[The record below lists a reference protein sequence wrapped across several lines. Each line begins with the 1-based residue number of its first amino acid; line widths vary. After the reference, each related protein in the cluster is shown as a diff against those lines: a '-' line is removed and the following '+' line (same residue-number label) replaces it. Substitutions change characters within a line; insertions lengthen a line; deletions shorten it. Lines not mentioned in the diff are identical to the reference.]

1 MAVKKPVKQNRKK
14 WWLKTRRMAK
24 SIRREAFMVLGD
36 IAIITRFLFKKLV
49 HSPFVADVLKRLFH
63 WGVRAARDMQLKE
76 ILRGLSRV
84 LWGCL
89 KLLKA
94 LIRKILFARN
104 TNLSQ
109 KILIAFFVLL
119 LTAWL
124 AVAGLEKYY
133 SHDLPD
139 IEQLAQYNPS
149 VTTRLYASDGRL
161 LEEYAKEKRIYVPIN
176 AMPRVLINAFIA
188 AEDKNFYT
196 HPGVDVFGI
205 VRAVTQNIANRIT
218 GSERALIGASTIT
231 QQVAKNMLLSRERTY
246 QRKVKEAILAT
257 RMTQA
262 YSKDRILELYL
273 NEIYLGAGSYGV
285 AAAALNYFNKSIDEL
300 SVEEAAVLAAL
311 PKAPSAFDPRH
322 NEPRARE
329 RRDWVIDR
337 MYEEKF
343 ITEGQAKTAKV
354 EPIQLRSREKTEVAS
369 ADFFAEEVRRAL
381 EKVYGTEALYSSGLS
396 VITTLDPALQQQAEK
411 ALKHGL
417 LQYDRRQGYRGRIAS
432 INMKEKWPE
441 ALAAVP
447 KPAGLA
453 EWSLAVVLSANK
465 DGYEIG
471 IDTNTRGAL
480 PFEGI
485 EWATR
490 TPEGKE
496 KPAAKLFKAGDV
508 IAVEQHKE
516 VEGRYVLRQIPK
528 ISGALVALDPH
539 NGRVLAMVG
548 GYTYEK
554 TQFNRATQARRQPGS
569 AFKPFVYAAALE
581 NGFTPGTLVRD
592 EPIEFEMSGNP
603 KAITGK
609 RSRDPALEEEAKIW
623 APQNYSGDFYGPTTL
638 RVGLEQSRNV
648 MTVRLG
654 LAMGIDKVTEI
665 AKRFDINPQAEP
677 NLSSVLGSA
686 ETTLISL
693 TNAYGMLV
701 NGGKRIFPA
710 MIERI
715 QDRNG
720 STVYRRDTRVC
731 AGCSYRVRSDLPS
744 TLVPPFLV
752 DERAEVIDSH
762 TAYQTVSLMEG
773 VVQRGTGTRALA
785 IGKPVGGKTGTTND
799 SKDAWFVGF
808 SPDLV
813 AGVYIG
819 FDTPAPL
826 GKDETGSSIALP
838 VFVEFMQEALK
849 DKNATPFRIP
859 SGIKLVKIDHMT
871 GALPSEETPRGGTI
885 MEAFK
890 PGTEPKISILRSQLN
905 AAASNTPA
913 TTAVPEGWEENPR
926 TRDTPET
933 RGTGGI
939 Y

>member
-1 MAVKKPVKQNRKK
+1 MAIKKPAKQNRKR
-14 WWLKTRRMAK
+14 WWVKARRLAK
-24 SIRREAFMVLGD
+24 SIRREALMVLGD
-36 IAIITRFLFKKLV
+36 IAIIARFLFRKLGH
-49 HSPFVADVLKRLFH
+49 HSLLQQVPAWVTKYADRARL
-63 WGVRAARDMQLKE
+63 E
-76 ILRGLSRV
+76 RGLEW
-84 LWGCL
+84 LKTAALKCL
-89 KLLKA
+89 KFIWLMIRELPLVRKSTLAQKCVAALLA
-94 LIRKILFARN
+94 M
-104 TNLSQ
+104 
-109 KILIAFFVLL
+109 VVV
-119 LTAWL
+119 AWL
-124 AVAGLEKYY
+124 SVVALAEYY

-149 VTTRLYASDGRL
+149 VTTRLYAGDGRL
-161 LEEYAKEKRIYVPIN
+161 LEEYAREKRIYVPIT

-196 HPGVDVFGI
+196 HPGVDFFGI
-205 VRAVTQNIANRIT
+205 VRAITQNITNRIT

-246 QRKVKEAILAT
+246 ARKIKEAILAT

-273 NEIYLGAGSYGV
+273 NEIYLGSGSYGV

-300 SVEEAAVLAAL
+300 TVEEAALLAAL

-322 NEPRARE
+322 NEARARE
-329 RRDWVIDR
+329 RRDWVIER
-337 MYEEKF
+337 MYDEDF
-343 ITEGQAKTAKV
+343 ITEGQAKTAKL
-354 EPIQLRSREKTEVAS
+354 EPIRLRSREKTEVAS

-381 EKVYGTEALYSSGLS
+381 EKVYGVDALYSSGMS
-396 VITTLDPALQQQAEK
+396 VITTLDPRLQQQAEK
-411 ALKHGL
+411 ALKKGL
-417 LQYDRRQGYRGRIAS
+417 LGYDIRQGYRGRIAT
-432 INMKEKWPE
+432 IHVKGDWAVALGGVEKPPGLGEWP
-441 ALAAVP
+441 
-447 KPAGLA
+447 
-453 EWSLAVVLSANK
+453 LAVVLGVGK
-465 DGYEIG
+465 EGYEIG
-471 IDTNTRGAL
+471 LEQSVKAVL
-480 PFEGI
+480 PFARMA
-485 EWATR
+485 WATR
-490 TPEGKE
+490 SVEGKE
-496 KPAAKLFKAGDV
+496 TPAAKILKVGDV
-508 IAVEQHKE
+508 VAVEDVKDKE
-516 VEGRYVLRQIPK
+516 GEYRLRQIPK
-528 ISGALVALDPH
+528 ISGALVVLDPH

-581 NGFTPGTLVRD
+581 NGFTPGTLIKD
-592 EPIEFEMSGNP
+592 EPIEFEMGGVP
-603 KAITGK
+603 KAITSGRARNPK
-609 RSRDPALEEEAKIW
+609 LEEEAKIW

-638 RVGLEQSRNV
+638 RIGLEQSRNV

-654 LAMGIDKVTEI
+654 LAMGIEKVTEI

-720 STVYRRDTRVC
+720 STIYRRDTRVC
-731 AGCSYRVRSDLPS
+731 EGCFYRARADLPS
-744 TLVPPFLV
+744 TLTPPFLV

-762 TAYQTVSLMEG
+762 TAYQMVSLMEG
-773 VVQRGTGTRALA
+773 VVQRGTGMRALA

-819 FDTPAPL
+819 FDTPTPL
-826 GKDETGSSIALP
+826 GKDETGSSVALP

-849 DKNATPFRIP
+849 DKNAIPFRIP
-859 SGIKLVKIDHMT
+859 SGIKLVKVDHVT

-890 PGTEPKISILRSQLN
+890 PGTEPKISIRRSQLN
-905 AAASNTPA
+905 AAVSEIPA
-913 TTAVPEGWEENPR
+913 LAPVPDGWEENPR
-926 TRDTPET
+926 SRDTPET